1 MMRSRY
7 LFVLAILGLWL
18 GTVGCP
24 GKAQEKG
31 QDEKAGGRPAVAV
44 DVMQISALDLT
55 EGIDAVGSL
64 SPKFEARVKSEYA
77 GVVTDVY
84 VTEWVKVKKGAPLAR
99 IDTREAEILLD
110 KARAE
115 IEEAKAKLLQAEV
128 GGNRA
133 ERERERAERLKEV
146 GLITRQNFDDAL
158 TEREAAAARIAAAKA
173 QLSTAEKQFR
183 HFETRLSKATILAP
197 MDGVVALKDVNVGDL
212 VGEAGS
218 SRILFRIVDNRLL
231 DLTMT
236 VPSNEMDRLRLGQS
250 VLFSTDALPGK
261 AFTARVKFINPAVSE
276 ADRSV
281 KIVAEVENEPELLKG
296 GLFVKGRIITG
307 ERKGVLQVPRPSLLT
322 WDVAAKKGELFVI
335 EKEIAHRRTVQTG
348 SVSGESVEI
357 VSGLSASE
365 EVVTR
370 GGFNLKE
377 GDRVKI
383 NQKDRGA

>member
-1 MMRSRY
+1 MMRARY

-31 QDEKAGGRPAVAV
+31 QDEKAAGRPAVAV
-44 DVMQISALDLT
+44 DVMQVSALDLT

-173 QLSTAEKQFR
+173 QLSTAEKQSR

-197 MDGVVALKDVNVGDL
+197 MDGVVALRDVNVGDL

-261 AFTARVKFINPAVSE
+261 TFTARVKFINPAVSE

-307 ERKGVLQVPRPSLLT
+307 QRKGVLQIPRPSLLT

-335 EKEIAHRRTVQTG
+335 EKEIAYRRTVQTG
-348 SVSGESVEI
+348 SVSGESVEV
-357 VSGLSASE
+357 VSGLSVGV